1 MKRRMQTLFAGT
13 IALLLIGS
21 GPVQAQTIGSAEGEI
36 RRIDKEAGKIT
47 IRHGPIAELD
57 MPAMSMVF
65 RPVDPALLDQLKTG
79 DKVRF
84 TTRHENGTY
93 FLLDAT
99 PQK

>member
-1 MKRRMQTLFAGT
+1 MQTLFAGT

-21 GPVQAQTIGSAEGEI
+21 GPALAQATGSAEGEI

-65 RPVDPALLDQLKTG
+65 RPVDPALLERLQTG

>member
-1 MKRRMQTLFAGT
+1 MQTLFAGT

-21 GPVQAQTIGSAEGEI
+21 GPVQAQAIGSAEGEI

-47 IRHGPIAELD
+47 IRHGPIADLD

-65 RPVDPALLDQLKTG
+65 RPVDPALLDRLQAG

-93 FLLDAT
+93 LLLEAT